1 MSDAEVLN
9 RIERKIRQGKKATD
23 REGRLL
29 VEGYTAYG
37 IKMPKD
43 ILKKLK

>member
-9 RIERKIRQGKKATD
+9 RIEKKLRKNKKVSQ
-23 REGRLL
+23 REINLL

-37 IKMPKD
+37 IPMPKD
-43 ILKKLK
+43 ILMKLK